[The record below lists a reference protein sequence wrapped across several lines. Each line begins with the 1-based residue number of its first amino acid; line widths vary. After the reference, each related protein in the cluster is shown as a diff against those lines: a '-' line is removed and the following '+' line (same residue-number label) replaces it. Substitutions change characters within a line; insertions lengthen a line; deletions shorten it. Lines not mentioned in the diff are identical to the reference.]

1 MPTTPYLLVIGTALI
16 TLTVLI
22 HVFGLISITRVATWF
37 RDRFTRSSRWHQVGL
52 TIGIVLGLFGVVS
65 VEIWL
70 WTAAFLVFGVAS
82 DFDSALYLSTI
93 TYATVGYGDVVPVHG
108 WGLLAAL
115 EGVTG
120 FLMIG
125 WSTAF
130 LVTASTKF
138 GPFRPGEHF

>member
-1 MPTTPYLLVIGTALI
+1 MPAAPYVLVIGTILI

-22 HVFGLISITRVATWF
+22 HVLGLISITWVANWF
-37 RDRFTRSSRWHQVGL
+37 RDRFTLSGRAHRVAL
-52 TIGIVLGLFGVVS
+52 TNGIVLGLFGVVS

-70 WTAAFLVFGVAS
+70 WTAGFLVFGVAS
-82 DFDSALYLSTI
+82 DFNSALYLSTI
-93 TYATVGYGDVVPVHG
+93 TYSTVGYGDILPAKG

-138 GPFRPGEHF
+138 GPFRSGEHF